1 MSPHRCQ
8 RNNDMALESI
18 EPLRHKANIY
28 YRGVRARDWFGYLG
42 MCAVGY
48 ALGIVATPSSA
59 FDPLLMA
66 KSAVSCALFLAFCF
80 SINNYA
86 DVEGD
91 RLDPA
96 KVKKNPIASG
106 MLSPREALA
115 LSIAIALCGLAIAVT
130 MANLISLGFYLVLV
144 LLGWAYSVPPLR
156 LKGRPVADVVSHGL
170 MLGVLLFLFG
180 HSAATPELFSQEAI
194 LVSASMF
201 TSSVIFELRNHLSDI
216 AADSIS
222 GTLTT
227 VGWLGEESS
236 RRLMLAVAAVH
247 LVLLAAFLSMSTGL
261 AVYLAPAAVT
271 LVSALVLTRRVSPE
285 RGLDFLTVGVYI
297 VAVVPRVV
305 MLFIA

>member
-1 MSPHRCQ
+1 
-8 RNNDMALESI
+8 MALEKI
-18 EPLRHKANIY
+18 EPLRQKANIY
-28 YRGVRARDWFGYLG
+28 YRGIRARDWFGYLG

-48 ALGIVATPSSA
+48 ALGIAVTPSSA
-59 FDPLLMA
+59 YDALLMA

-86 DVEGD
+86 DIEGD
-91 RLDPA
+91 RLDPI
-96 KVKKNPIASG
+96 KVKKNPVASG

-115 LSIAIALCGLAIAVT
+115 LSVAISLCGLAIAVT
-130 MANLISLGFYLVLV
+130 IPNLISLGFYLVLE

-180 HSAATPELFSQEAI
+180 HSAATPELFSEEAI

-216 AADSIS
+216 AVDSVS

-227 VGWLGEESS
+227 VGWLGEEAS
-236 RRLMLAVAAVH
+236 RRLMLAVAAIH
-247 LVLLAAFLSMSTGL
+247 IVLLTAFLFMSTNL
-261 AVYLAPAAVT
+261 AIYLAPAAAL
-271 LVSALVLTRRVSPE
+271 LVSLLVLTGRVSPE
-285 RGLDFLTVGVYI
+285 KGLDILTVGVYV
-297 VAVVPRVV
+297 VAVVPKLV
-305 MLFIA
+305 MLFIL

>member
-1 MSPHRCQ
+1 
-8 RNNDMALESI
+8 MAFGSI

-48 ALGIVATPSSA
+48 ALGVVVTPSSA
-59 FDPLLMA
+59 FDALLMA

-96 KVKKNPIASG
+96 KVKKNPVASG

-115 LSIAIALCGLAIAVT
+115 LSTSIALCGLAIAVT
-130 MANLISLGFYLVLV
+130 MPNLISLGFYLVLV

-156 LKGRPVADVVSHGL
+156 LKGRPVADVVSHGF

-194 LVSASMF
+194 LVSASIF

-216 AADSIS
+216 TADSIS
-222 GTLTT
+222 GTVTT
-227 VGWLGEESS
+227 VGWLGEEAS
-236 RRLMLAVAAVH
+236 RRLMLAVTAIH
-247 LVLLAAFLSMSTGL
+247 IVLLAAFLFMSTNL
-261 AVYLAPAAVT
+261 AIYLAPAAAL
-271 LVSALVLTRRVSPE
+271 LVSPLVLTGKVSPE

-297 VAVVPRVV
+297 VAIMPRVV
-305 MLFIA
+305 MLFVA

>member
-1 MSPHRCQ
+1 MLLHCCQ
-8 RNNDMALESI
+8 RNSDMALESMK
-18 EPLRHKANIY
+18 PLRHKANIY
-28 YRGVRARDWFGYLG
+28 YRGIRARDWFGYLG

-48 ALGIVATPSSA
+48 ALGIFVTPSSA
-59 FDPLLMA
+59 FDILLIA

-86 DVEGD
+86 DVDGD

-96 KVKKNPIASG
+96 KVKKNPVASG

-115 LSIAIALCGLAIAVT
+115 LSAAIALCGLAIAVT
-130 MANLISLGFYLVLV
+130 MANLVSLGFYLFLV

-194 LVSASMF
+194 LVSASIF

-216 AADSIS
+216 VADSIS

-227 VGWLGEESS
+227 VGWLGEKASK
-236 RRLMLAVAAVH
+236 RLILAVTAVDI
-247 LVLLAAFLSMSTGL
+247 VLLTAFLFMSTNL
-261 AVYLAPAAVT
+261 AIYLAPAAV
-271 LVSALVLTRRVSPE
+271 LLISPLVLTGKVSPE
-285 RGLDFLTVGVYI
+285 RGLDFLTVGVYL
-297 VAVVPRVV
+297 VAVLPRVI
-305 MLFIA
+305 MLFVT

>member
-1 MSPHRCQ
+1 
-8 RNNDMALESI
+8 MALEII
-18 EPLRHKANIY
+18 EPLRQKANIY
-28 YRGVRARDWFGYLG
+28 YRGIRARDWFGYLG

-59 FDPLLMA
+59 FDALLIV

-80 SINNYA
+80 SINNCA
-86 DVEGD
+86 DIDAD
-91 RLDPA
+91 RLDPE
-96 KVKKNPIASG
+96 KVKKNPVASG

-115 LSIAIALCGLAIAVT
+115 LSTAISLCGLAIAIT
-130 MANLISLGFYLVLV
+130 IPNLISLGFYLVLT

-156 LKGRPVADVVSHGL
+156 LKGRPVADVISHGL

-180 HSAATPELFSQEAI
+180 HSAATPELFSEEAI

-216 AADSIS
+216 AVDSVS

-227 VGWLGEESS
+227 VGWLGEETS
-236 RRLMLAVAAVH
+236 RRLMVAVAAIH
-247 LVLLAAFLSMSTGL
+247 IILLTVFLFMSTSF
-261 AVYLAPAAVT
+261 AIYLAPAAA
-271 LVSALVLTRRVSPE
+271 LVVSPLVLTGKVSPE
-285 RGLDFLTVGVYI
+285 RGLDMLTVGVYI

-305 MLFIA
+305 MLFIL